1 MDGVTVKLRPRGFVS
16 YVPPCRRT
24 LNTESNL
31 RSSEKESLN
40 EKRISMIQEKDLPLG
55 NPSPD
60 TLMKLSHQSG
70 KKSSKKSEGKCLEMQ
85 REYIPPGRRSL
96 NSDLQKHGLGH
107 DKSLDMVSI
116 STAIV
121 GLVEP
126 SPDEEMSGTIDHIL
140 DEDKITKKAR
150 KVDTEL
156 PRGNYIPPARRALI
170 AEEMRLDAVAEASGI
185 SRIPKVVAKKC
196 DGFIVLP
203 MTHQFCEENNIQDDY
218 SVRKCSFIV
227 RGLPPEL
234 PDYSKDR
241 YLKPFCDR
249 GAIVRWISPDEAILV
264 FPTETIAK
272 TAMSTQKNS
281 LLQIVSLESLGEVEV
296 SIYLTVSTEIYNGLK
311 PERDCRVANRMIGAA
326 LGISL
331 SKRAPQSQVPVTSKS
346 PKKLDAWDD

>member
-1 MDGVTVKLRPRGFVS
+1 MDGVTAKLRSRGFVS

-24 LNTESNL
+24 LNTESSV
-31 RSSEKESLN
+31 RSTEKESSN
-40 EKRISMIQEKDLPLG
+40 EKRTSMTPQKDLTLEH
-55 NPSPD
+55 SPPD
-60 TLMKLSHQSG
+60 ALMSLSHLSE
-70 KKSSKKSEGKCLEMQ
+70 KKASKKSDGKHSEKP
-85 REYIPPGRRSL
+85 REYIPPGRRSH
-96 NSDLQKHGLGH
+96 NPELQKHRPGQ
-107 DKSLDMVSI
+107 DKSLDMVVI

-121 GLVEP
+121 GLVQS
-126 SPDEEMSGTIDHIL
+126 SPDEQMSGTIEHTL

-150 KVDTEL
+150 KVGTEL

-170 AEEMRLDAVAEASGI
+170 AEEMRLDAEAEASGI
-185 SRIPKVVAKKC
+185 SRTPKVVPKKC
-196 DGFIVLP
+196 DGYIVLP
-203 MTHQFCEENNIQDDY
+203 MTQQFCEENNTQDDY

-272 TAMSTQKNS
+272 AAMTMQKNS
-281 LLQIVSLESLGEVEV
+281 LLQIVSLESLGELEM
-296 SIYLTVSTEIYNGLK
+296 SIYLTASTEIYNGLK

-331 SKRAPQSQVPVTSKS
+331 SKRAPQSQVPPTSKIT
-346 PKKLDAWDD
+346 KKLDAWDD